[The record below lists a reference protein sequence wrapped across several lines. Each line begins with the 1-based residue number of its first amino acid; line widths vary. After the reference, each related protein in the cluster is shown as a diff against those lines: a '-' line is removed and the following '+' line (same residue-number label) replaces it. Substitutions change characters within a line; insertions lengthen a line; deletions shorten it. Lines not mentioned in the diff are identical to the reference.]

1 MIASMTGFG
10 IGEKKGKDFDIEF
23 NIKSVNSRFFDCKIK
38 LPSSF
43 STIENE
49 IFNKLKENCNR
60 GSIQVFCKL
69 KPNNKETNKF
79 IIDKDRL
86 ENFYNSLSPVE
97 KKFKNTIFNFN
108 LSFDY
113 IQNNLTNLKNSS
125 ELTDSN
131 KKLILAAFNLA
142 LKKLVKSRNSEG
154 KKIEKDINT
163 YIKSLKKTNK
173 EIIKLESINKKE
185 HFENLKKR
193 INLLIDDNDSSI
205 DDKSLYKELAIISEK
220 YDLSE
225 ESTRINYH
233 LSQFELDLKNEK
245 FPGKKINFL
254 CQEIFREI
262 NTIGSKSN
270 NQTINH
276 LVVDFKTNLE
286 KIREQVQNII

>member
-43 STIENE
+43 SIIENE
-49 IFNKLKENCNR
+49 IFNNLKESCKR
-60 GSIQVFCKL
+60 GSIQVYCKI

-86 ENFYNSLSPVE
+86 DNFYNSLAPVE

-113 IQNNLTNLKNSS
+113 IQNNLTNLENSS
-125 ELTDSN
+125 ELTNSHKN
-131 KKLILAAFNLA
+131 LILASFNLA
-142 LKKLVKSRNSEG
+142 LKDLLKSRSSEG
-154 KKIEKDINT
+154 KKIEKDINI

-173 EIIKLESINKKE
+173 EIIKLEVINKKE

-193 INLLIDDNDSSI
+193 INLLIDDNRGNI
-205 DDKSLYKELAIISEK
+205 DDKNLYKELAIISDK